1 MASCPSGGQHK
12 WYATRRAYWDADAT
26 GWDDPAP
33 LASLI
38 GSKTLQI
45 MPGHTPTPGS
55 TIRFNYPECQN
66 PLPAFLES
74 EYSVGKTNTDNSFT
88 ATLTYK
94 NEAIL
99 EHGLFDVTSMGTI
112 VAISSASPEPDFTLT
127 NGTFYLKGY
136 QFPESEGFVPTVLC
150 NRMPYLTYGTPSDA
164 PIYISANNA
173 ISVTLSGL
181 TKMDSRYIHIFR
193 MSLNCDGKPVYSPL
207 CFTIAREPI
216 LDPPALLETVG
227 MPTINSV
234 KLHVKPAE
242 GASVMIVKSPTSINV
257 SPKGQLKK
265 GSKIGDAEVV
275 DILNEEKTFDV
286 PMKAGEGCYFL
297 AITVNTSNPN
307 KYAYSPANRLWVPA
321 RAAYNGFPG
330 LLDMSKELC
339 GIPNKENDGMKLTTQ
354 EFKTLEPNIY
364 RDMPF
369 GWTRD
374 LTLAN
379 GEKQVAFG
387 LGHPGY
393 SINVPVALYATAI
406 YTKAC
411 KTDAITVPILA
422 DKNRILVTYEMQLWK
437 ADASGFVD
445 KANAEDNDKFQLQYA
460 LGNGTWQEMTSWT
473 GKTLPAADENGVYK
487 LTYSLVNDNLTGQ
500 YIRFRFV
507 LNSVTRNNSTFVAI
521 RAVEI
526 KEDKVCKAPT
536 DLTQT
541 ISQTT
546 TTQFPI
552 TWNDP
557 NPTQASSYLV
567 SYKRAE
573 AAGDWTEKTVNT
585 NSATLTGLRSST
597 TYLVRVSANCGTNG
611 ESYPSDTAYFTTA
624 YTFPYTEAMAQR
636 DTMFK
641 IQGSNATVPLYS
653 PFPGKSMYPAL
664 VRRDGGVNTYTGQL
678 PVTGN
683 NGTADLELAS
693 GDGSNAGVFSHSN
706 TYYNKADIKMD
717 DGYGVV
723 RKQLKAVG
731 VSERAN
737 YTWLITPVI
746 YTVNLEEDQPITVR
760 FRARSAKRVG
770 GAGNPWTKGTVGDKY
785 SAASLK
791 VLVSNDGQFRNSDVI
806 GTVNVGSDN
815 IDS

>member
-1 MASCPSGGQHK
+1 
-12 WYATRRAYWDADAT
+12 
-26 GWDDPAP
+26 
-33 LASLI
+33 
-38 GSKTLQI
+38 
-45 MPGHTPTPGS
+45 
-55 TIRFNYPECQN
+55 
-66 PLPAFLES
+66 
-74 EYSVGKTNTDNSFT
+74 
-88 ATLTYK
+88 
-94 NEAIL
+94 
-99 EHGLFDVTSMGTI
+99 
-112 VAISSASPEPDFTLT
+112 
-127 NGTFYLKGY
+127 
-136 QFPESEGFVPTVLC
+136 
-150 NRMPYLTYGTPSDA
+150 
-164 PIYISANNA
+164 
-173 ISVTLSGL
+173 
-181 TKMDSRYIHIFR
+181 
-193 MSLNCDGKPVYSPL
+193 
-207 CFTIAREPI
+207 
-216 LDPPALLETVG
+216 
-227 MPTINSV
+227 
-234 KLHVKPAE
+234 
-242 GASVMIVKSPTSINV
+242 KSPTSINV

-546 TTQFPI
+546 TTQFPV
-552 TWNDP
+552 TWSDP
-557 NPTQASSYLV
+557 NPTKATSYLV

-573 AAGDWTEKTVNT
+573 AVGDWTEKTVNT

-597 TYLVRVSANCGTNG
+597 TYLVRISANCGANG

-815 IDS
+815 IDSTLFEFDLTTPKTGSVQVAFYYANTSYINDNAQENNEDYMIFEIFDVRFEYKNEVAICPPLEGLERTFLTPHSATFSWAPSDSAKYYEFAYGPAEEDEYTNTVQLTDAEYTMTDLDEQTTYKVKVTGYCDEEGENAAPDPLTAEFTTPEGCHTPTGFKV